1 MEDPK
6 QAAAEKAVAEYVE
19 SGMVVGLGTGST
31 ASWAVRRIGEL
42 LKRGE
47 LTGVMGVPTSR
58 ATAALAE
65 EVGVP
70 LVDLGEAT
78 PEVVI
83 DGADEIDPGLN
94 LVKGMG
100 GALLREKIVAHAA
113 GGLVAVADGSKLV
126 PRLGRGP
133 VPVEVE
139 PFGWR
144 NSRDAL
150 ASLGCDPALRMRE
163 GEPFLTDGGHYIL
176 DCRFGQIVD
185 AASVEAEVRAI
196 PGAIESGLFVGLCR
210 AVVVAREDRTEVIV
224 NEP

>member
-6 QAAAEKAVAEYVE
+6 QAAAERAVAEYVE

-31 ASWAVRRIGEL
+31 ASWAVRRIGGL
-42 LKRGE
+42 LTRGE
-47 LTGVMGVPTSR
+47 LAGVRGVPTSR
-58 ATAALAE
+58 VTAALAR

-70 LVDLGEAT
+70 LVDLAEAT

-94 LVKGMG
+94 LVKGLG

-126 PRLGRGP
+126 PRIGRGP

-144 NSRDAL
+144 SSRDAL

-176 DCRFGQIVD
+176 DCRFGQIKD
-185 AASVEAEVRAI
+185 AAMVEAEIRAI

-210 AVVVAREDRTEVIV
+210 AAVVAREDRTEVIA